1 MGDVIDA
8 AEQALGIVALHGDR
22 CAAALLVELER
33 LRRIEMEVEGLS
45 RRESVLLSTCSVLTA
60 EILRLR
66 AIEAALD
73 ADAAQGDPCVLC
85 GSYGPVSFVASRR
98 GSFWLCEDATSCRA
112 RKGGAK

>member
-8 AEQALGIVALHGDR
+8 AEQALGITASHGDE
-22 CAAALLVELER
+22 CAAALLAELE
-33 LRRIEMEVEGLS
+33 
-45 RRESVLLSTCSVLTA
+45 
-60 EILRLR
+60 RLR

-85 GSYGPVSFVASRR
+85 GSYGPVSFVESRR